1 MELILS
7 FESQGTEYGGG
18 YGMSSFC
25 SLCTSENSLNKLD
38 FQVLSKGIVGTIMI
52 SEFCKVLHVMVLVVV
67 FNILK
72 FIILAPV
79 MYDLV

>member
-1 MELILS
+1 M
-7 FESQGTEYGGG
+7 
-18 YGMSSFC
+18 
-25 SLCTSENSLNKLD
+25 
-38 FQVLSKGIVGTIMI
+38 LSKGIVGTIMI

>member
-1 MELILS
+1 
-7 FESQGTEYGGG
+7 
-18 YGMSSFC
+18 
-25 SLCTSENSLNKLD
+25 
-38 FQVLSKGIVGTIMI
+38 MI